1 MTDGADRGTLPL
13 TVAADLTLTVG
24 GAEATLRSTG
34 ERLFLE
40 FPSLVA
46 AVRAFRSFPA
56 TERQHLHGAL
66 TTADLAL
73 EIRSRNRTLAVL
85 GVGATPGP
93 LAHQFGLDPAE
104 IRLCGPLS
112 AAWVG
117 ALAVGRC
124 RQ

>member
-1 MTDGADRGTLPL
+1 MTDGADRGTPPL

-24 GAEATLRSTG
+24 GVEATLRSTG

-46 AVRAFRSFPA
+46 AVRAFRSVPG
-56 TERQHLHGAL
+56 TERRHLHGAL
-66 TTADLAL
+66 TAADLAF
-73 EIRSRNRTLAVL
+73 EIRARNRTLAVL

-104 IRLCGPLS
+104 IRLCGPVS
-112 AAWVG
+112 AAWAG
-117 ALAVGRC
+117 ALAAGRR

>member
-1 MTDGADRGTLPL
+1 MTDGVDRGTPPL

-24 GAEATLRSTG
+24 DAEATLRSAG

-46 AVRAFRSFPA
+46 AVKAFRSVPVA
-56 TERQHLHGAL
+56 ERRHLHGAL
-66 TTADLAL
+66 TAADLAL
-73 EIRSRNRTLAVL
+73 EIRARNRTLAVL

-93 LAHQFGLDPAE
+93 LAHQFGLAPAE

-112 AAWVG
+112 AAWAG
-117 ALAVGRC
+117 ALAAGRR